1 MTITEL
7 QMVSFTLGRKTRL
20 QQLLKQ
26 CGVYATAKHLRNKG
40 YSLQQALD
48 LVAVNS

>member
-1 MTITEL
+1 MHTTEL
-7 QMVSFTLGRKTRL
+7 TLVHFSLGRKTRL

-40 YSLQQALD
+40 YTLQQALA
-48 LVAVNS
+48 LVSVNS